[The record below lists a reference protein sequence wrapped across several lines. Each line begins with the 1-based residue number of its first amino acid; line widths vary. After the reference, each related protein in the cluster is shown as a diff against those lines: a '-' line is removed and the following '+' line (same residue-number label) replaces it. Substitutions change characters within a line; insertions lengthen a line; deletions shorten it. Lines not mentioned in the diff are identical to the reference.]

1 MTRYLISDGDM
12 RRDWSKEA
20 DACDEFVLLAYE
32 YYSVDTV
39 AELLLPT
46 GLLIDKSTLYVGTFE
61 RFVCLN
67 GNKDEIYTR
76 QEIEFISAVGDITVF
91 TEFHKEAKRG
101 LIPCKVVATRN
112 SILDPLEFSIAFTK
126 IINKASNGFN
136 ICTVFSEDGII
147 LTCRAYDSS
156 GNNYYISDIIKK
168 YDQMEGLYDELM
180 YSSDHAGFIEYY
192 SYIRDS
198 IRFKSLTAE
207 YPAKNRNAHR
217 TALTY
222 MDELWEIER
231 DTGISI
237 ATEIERCFWGIE
249 EQYEESYAG
258 RVAEA
263 DEYLFK
269 IESSRINTMEM
280 LFEAKEMEKL
290 ASEAEQRSKSML
302 MQNTA
307 EEENSS
313 EELDTETK
321 ALLDDPESIIKLLK
335 KKRGI

>member
-12 RRDWSKEA
+12 SRDWSKEA

-39 AELLLPT
+39 AELLLPM
-46 GLLIDKSTLYVGTFE
+46 GLLIDKSTQYVGPFE
-61 RFVCLN
+61 KYVFLN

-76 QEIEFISAVGDITVF
+76 QEIEFISAVGDIIVF

-112 SILDPLEFSIAFTK
+112 SILDPVEFSIAFTK
-126 IINKASNGFN
+126 IINKASDGFN

-156 GNNYYISDIIKK
+156 GNNYYISDIIKH
-168 YDQMEGLYDELM
+168 YDQMEILYDDLM
-180 YSSDHAGFIEYY
+180 YSPDYGGFIEYY
-192 SYIRDS
+192 SYVRES
-198 IRFKSLTAE
+198 IRFKTMAAE
-207 YPAKNRNAHR
+207 YPAKNRNKHR
-217 TALTY
+217 PAYAY
-222 MDELWEIER
+222 MDELWEIEH
-231 DTGISI
+231 DTGISF
-237 ATEIERCFWGIE
+237 AAEIERCFWGLE
-249 EQYEESYAG
+249 EQYEETYADC
-258 RVAEA
+258 VAET

-280 LFEAKEMEKL
+280 LFEAEEMEKL
-290 ASEAEQRSKSML
+290 ASEEEQRNETML

-307 EEENSS
+307 EEENNS
-313 EELDTETK
+313 EEIDTETK
-321 ALLDDPESIIKLLK
+321 ALLDDPESMIKLLK

>member
-12 RRDWSKEA
+12 SRDWSKEA

-39 AELLLPT
+39 AELLLPM
-46 GLLIDKSTLYVGTFE
+46 GLLIDKSTQYVGPFE
-61 RFVCLN
+61 KYVFLN

-76 QEIEFISAVGDITVF
+76 QEIEFISAVGDIIVF

-112 SILDPLEFSIAFTK
+112 SILDPVEFSIAFTK
-126 IINKASNGFN
+126 IINKASDGFN

-156 GNNYYISDIIKK
+156 GNNYYISDIIKH
-168 YDQMEGLYDELM
+168 YDQMEILYDDLM
-180 YSSDHAGFIEYY
+180 YSPDYGGFIEYY
-192 SYIRDS
+192 SYVRES
-198 IRFKSLTAE
+198 IRFKTMAAE
-207 YPAKNRNAHR
+207 YPAKNRNKHR
-217 TALTY
+217 PAYAY
-222 MDELWEIER
+222 MDELWEIEH
-231 DTGISI
+231 DTGISF
-237 ATEIERCFWGIE
+237 AAEIERCFWGLE
-249 EQYEESYAG
+249 EQYEETYADC
-258 RVAEA
+258 VAET

-280 LFEAKEMEKL
+280 LFEAEEMEKL
-290 ASEAEQRSKSML
+290 ASEAEQRNETML

-307 EEENSS
+307 EEENNS
-313 EELDTETK
+313 EEIDTETK
-321 ALLDDPESIIKLLK
+321 ALLDDPESMIKLLK